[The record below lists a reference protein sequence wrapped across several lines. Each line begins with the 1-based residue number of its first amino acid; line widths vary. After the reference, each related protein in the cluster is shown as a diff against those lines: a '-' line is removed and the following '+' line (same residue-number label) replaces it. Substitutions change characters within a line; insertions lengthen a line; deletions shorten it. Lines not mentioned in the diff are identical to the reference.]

1 MKSTQNMPVPRP
13 PGIVLALGE
22 KASFA
27 AGDNVRVM
35 SRSPIGHYRVPIY
48 VRGKIGSVISV
59 VEPAQLDNERE
70 GFGLNAGSKL
80 HYFRVAFPL
89 SELWPDYLGSPN
101 DNLRIEIYETWLEG
115 V

>member
-1 MKSTQNMPVPRP
+1 MKSTQNMRVPRS

-22 KASFA
+22 KAPFA
-27 AGDNVRVM
+27 PSDKVRVLT
-35 SRSPIGHYRVPIY
+35 RSPIGHYRVPIY
-48 VRGKIGSVISV
+48 VRGKMGRVVSV

-89 SELWPDYLGSPN
+89 TVLWPDYQGSPN
-101 DNLRIEIYETWLEG
+101 DNLRIEIYETWLER